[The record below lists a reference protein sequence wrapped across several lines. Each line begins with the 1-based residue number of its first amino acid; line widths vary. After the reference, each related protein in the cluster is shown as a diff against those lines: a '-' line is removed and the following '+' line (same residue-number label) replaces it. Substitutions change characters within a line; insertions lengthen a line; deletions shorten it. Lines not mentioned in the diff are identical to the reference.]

1 MHPITKALA
10 GATLALFC
18 TAAAATPKDD
28 LHAAFT
34 RFMKIRSFR
43 ATVTDPGKGEQISTM
58 EYVAPNRYR
67 MKTADGPQ
75 QIIVG
80 DAMYMDMDGKLMR
93 MPIPGVGKLTARYRN
108 EVFLHEMEGGMT
120 VTALPNEVVDGEPA
134 KVYAY
139 TMTQPVKSDAKTWIS
154 VKTGLPI
161 QVESTGSFMG
171 HTSTARIHY
180 SNFNDP
186 SIRIDAPT

>member
-1 MHPITKALA
+1 MHPITKILA
-10 GATLALFC
+10 GALLALFC

-34 RFMKIRSFR
+34 QFMKIHSFR
-43 ATVTDPGKGEQISTM
+43 ATVTDLKKSEQISTM
-58 EYVAPNRYR
+58 EYVAPDRYR
-67 MKTADGPQ
+67 MKTADGPS

-80 DAMYMDMDGKLMR
+80 DAMYMDMDGKLTR
-93 MPIPGVGKLTARYRN
+93 MPIPGVSKLTSRYRN
-108 EVFLHEMEGGMT
+108 EDFLHEIEGGMT
-120 VTALPNEVVDGEPA
+120 VTALPDEVVDGESA

-139 TMTQPVKSDAKTWIS
+139 TMTQPIKSDAKAWIS

-161 QVESTGSFMG
+161 QVESIGSFMG
-171 HTSTARIHY
+171 HTSTTRIHY

-186 SIRIDAPT
+186 AIHIDAPN